1 MKSSHRFPLRR
12 QIVWGMR
19 FFTFLTSLAVGA
31 ALFILSNQYVR
42 ANSLQAAEFNLR
54 LVATSIETSL
64 ESADA
69 LLNWAS
75 IDSTV
80 RRYIT
85 QENINGTQ
93 TIAAYEAMQEKYYS
107 STLYS
112 HILRFFVTNEND
124 RHLQFGP
131 LNASAALNRT
141 SIKQF
146 LTKGYGMQFATDPL
160 LPGSPSCIA
169 ISQPVRCG
177 KGTLHRGSTYLALDT
192 AIITDPAAG
201 YSLTDGSALYWEMGS
216 RLWQIENGSLT
227 EIENPLREVDYTLR
241 TGSNNGVTEQT
252 AWQGKVQ
259 LDGQKY
265 YVVKVTLN
273 GRSAALVQLL
283 PANTFLLHYGVY
295 LWLITLGIAI
305 IWGLSFLMQHWLER
319 VITRPVEALQKR
331 IETVGSGNFAPDRTV
346 EWNNELGDIGRGIN
360 QLAENVDSLMTRRV
374 ATIQHA
380 PGIAEMVTAFARL
393 TKSISKGT
401 QKLVPLQ
408 EELALLNDYFTIQ
421 QYRYG
426 GDLEIEVSRI
436 ESEALCRDCMI
447 PRFTL
452 QPLVENA
459 IFHGLEPKGGHGSV
473 LLDISTDPDT
483 GDVLL
488 RITDDGVGMPPE
500 LVAHLLDEPAEGA
513 EKAEKFRH
521 VGLWNVN
528 RRIRYSFGEGYGLT
542 IKRRGRGHR
551 GHHPAA
557 LSTERR
563 HPCCGYY
570 WWMMSRWC
578 SSACRGCW
586 NGKSWAIPS
595 AAPPATASWRWNSLS
610 GRSRISSLPT

>member
-12 QIVWGMR
+12 QIVWSTR
-19 FFTFLTSLAVGA
+19 VFTALTSLAVCA
-31 ALFILSNQYVR
+31 ALFFLSNQYVR
-42 ANSLQAAEFNLR
+42 TNTLQAAEFNLR
-54 LVATSIETSL
+54 LVATGIETSL
-64 ESADA
+64 NDADA

-75 IDSTV
+75 INDTV
-80 RRYIT
+80 RRYLS
-85 QENINGTQ
+85 QEEVNGTQ
-93 TIAAYEAMQEKYYS
+93 TIAAYKAAQEKYYS
-107 STLYS
+107 NPLYPKV
-112 HILRFFVTNEND
+112 IRFFMSNEND

-131 LNASAALNRT
+131 LNSSSALNR
-141 SIKQF
+141 SSVSLF
-146 LTKGYGMQFATDPL
+146 LQQGYGMRFTTDPL
-160 LPGSPSCIA
+160 MISHPACLA
-169 ISQPVRCG
+169 ISRPIRSG
-177 KGTLHRGSTYLALDT
+177 HGTMHRGTVYLALDPSV
-192 AIITDPAAG
+192 ITDSAAG
-201 YSLTDGSALYWEMGS
+201 YSLTDGSALYWEMGN
-216 RLWQIENGSLT
+216 RLWQIENGSLMET
-227 EIENPLREVDYTLR
+227 ENRLREMDYTLR
-241 TGSNNGVTEQT
+241 TESKNGVTEQT

-295 LWLITLGIAI
+295 LWLIALGIAI
-305 IWGLSFLMQHWLER
+305 ILGLSFLMQHWLEQ

-331 IETVGSGNFAPDRTV
+331 IEAVGSGSFAPDRTV

-360 QLAENVDSLMTRRV
+360 QLAEDVDSLMARRV
-374 ATIQHA
+374 EDERRKQELEYRMLQNEVNPHFIYNTLNSIRWMATIQHA

-426 GDLEIEVSRI
+426 GNLEIEVSRI
-436 ESEALCRDCMI
+436 EDERLCRDCLI

-513 EKAEKFRH
+513 EMAEKFRH

-542 IKRRGRGHR
+542 IESEEDVGTEVTIRLPYQQKGDSH
-551 GHHPAA
+551 AA
-557 LSTERR
+557 DLT
-563 HPCCGYY
+563 G
-570 WWMMSRWC
+570 
-578 SSACRGCW
+578 G
-586 NGKSWAIPS
+586 
-595 AAPPATASWRWNSLS
+595 
-610 GRSRISSLPT
+610 

>member
-19 FFTFLTSLAVGA
+19 FFTILTSLAVGA
-31 ALFILSNQYVR
+31 ALFTLSNQYVR

-64 ESADA
+64 DSADA

-80 RRYIT
+80 RRYIS

-93 TIAAYEAMQEKYYS
+93 TIAAYEAVQEKYYS

-112 HILRFFVTNEND
+112 HILRFFITNEND
-124 RHLQFGP
+124 RHLQFGT
-131 LNASAALNRT
+131 LNSSAALNRT

-146 LTKGYGMQFATDPL
+146 LPKGYGMQFTTDPL
-160 LPGSPSCIA
+160 LPGSPDCIA
-169 ISQPVRCG
+169 LSQPVRCG

-227 EIENPLREVDYTLR
+227 ETENRLREVDYTLR

-295 LWLITLGIAI
+295 LWLVALGIAI
-305 IWGLSFLMQHWLER
+305 IWGLSFLMQHWLEW

-374 ATIQHA
+374 EDERRKQELEYRMLQNEVNPHFIYNTLNSIRWMATIQHA

-436 ESEALCRDCMI
+436 ESETLCRDCMI

-473 LLDISTDPDT
+473 LLDISTDSDT

-542 IKRRGRGHR
+542 IESEEDVGTEVTIRLPYQQKGDSH
-551 GHHPAA
+551 AA
-557 LSTERR
+557 DIT
-563 HPCCGYY
+563 G
-570 WWMMSRWC
+570 
-578 SSACRGCW
+578 G
-586 NGKSWAIPS
+586 
-595 AAPPATASWRWNSLS
+595 
-610 GRSRISSLPT
+610 

>member
-19 FFTFLTSLAVGA
+19 FFTILTSLAVGA
-31 ALFILSNQYVR
+31 ALFTLSNQYVR

-64 ESADA
+64 DSADA

-93 TIAAYEAMQEKYYS
+93 TIAAYEAVQEKYYS

-112 HILRFFVTNEND
+112 HILRFFITNEND
-124 RHLQFGP
+124 RHLQFGT
-131 LNASAALNRT
+131 LNSSAALNRT

-146 LTKGYGMQFATDPL
+146 LTKGYGMQFTTDPL
-160 LPGSPSCIA
+160 LPGSPGCIA
-169 ISQPVRCG
+169 LSQPVRCG

-201 YSLTDGSALYWEMGS
+201 YNLTDGSALYWEMGS

-227 EIENPLREVDYTLR
+227 ETENPLREVDYTLR

-259 LDGQKY
+259 LDDQKY

-295 LWLITLGIAI
+295 LWLVALGIAI

-346 EWNNELGDIGRGIN
+346 EWNNEL
-360 QLAENVDSLMTRRV
+360 
-374 ATIQHA
+374 ATSA
-380 PGIAEMVTAFARL
+380 GASTSWLKTWTA
-393 TKSISKGT
+393 
-401 QKLVPLQ
+401 
-408 EELALLNDYFTIQ
+408 
-421 QYRYG
+421 
-426 GDLEIEVSRI
+426 
-436 ESEALCRDCMI
+436 
-447 PRFTL
+447 
-452 QPLVENA
+452 
-459 IFHGLEPKGGHGSV
+459 
-473 LLDISTDPDT
+473 
-483 GDVLL
+483 
-488 RITDDGVGMPPE
+488 
-500 LVAHLLDEPAEGA
+500 
-513 EKAEKFRH
+513 
-521 VGLWNVN
+521 
-528 RRIRYSFGEGYGLT
+528 
-542 IKRRGRGHR
+542 
-551 GHHPAA
+551 
-557 LSTERR
+557 
-563 HPCCGYY
+563 
-570 WWMMSRWC
+570 
-578 SSACRGCW
+578 
-586 NGKSWAIPS
+586 
-595 AAPPATASWRWNSLS
+595 
-610 GRSRISSLPT
+610 